1 MFFLLPLREKRKT
14 AAPIRARATTP
25 PTTPPAMAPT
35 LLELFF
41 LLLVLSS
48 LPSLPVEGELVAE
61 EDVWLPRL
69 LAEDVVDGKI

>member
-1 MFFLLPLREKRKT
+1 MFFLLHLREKRKT

-35 LLELFF
+35 LLELF